1 MRSED
6 VQHHAVKGR
15 RWLRWLVTLLIWGAA
30 LGLVRLATAS
40 VSLLYF
46 RGTTGENVVNL
57 EWATGN
63 ELTLAGFNVWRR
75 QDAATPRP
83 GETPGVR
90 LNNQGVIPPASGG
103 AQGATYWFT
112 DTTVVNGTPYWYW
125 LEWLD
130 TQPGGNELRENADN
144 PLVPGGPVPPT
155 RTPGPP
161 PPPPVTPTP
170 GPTDTPAPTETA
182 TPPLPPTA
190 TLPGATASPTA
201 VPPATATPFVPP
213 TFTSPLATPPPL
225 VTSPVPSPTAGLI
238 IGASPTP
245 LGSLLPTASPSGPRP
260 ATVTP
265 ILVTRVLPFGSPT
278 PLIGAQ
284 RGTLSPSAR
293 ATATALAIARA
304 QGGQQPGTQTVGP
317 EETGDRRLGLILIGV
332 SLIGLVGLGTLGYL
346 FWRWSRPATPPGTP
360 PAGPAGLIGPP
371 PPPEPPSSEPET
383 PTWEERDWR
392 RPGSPLE

>member
-1 MRSED
+1 MRSKD

-15 RWLRWLVTLLIWGAA
+15 RWLRWLVTLLIWGVA
-30 LGLVRLATAS
+30 LGIVRLAVAS

-46 RGTTGENVVNL
+46 RGTTGENVVYL

-63 ELTLAGFNVWRR
+63 EITLAGFNVWRR
-75 QDAATPRP
+75 QEVATPRP

-90 LNNQGVIPPASGG
+90 LNQGVIPPASGS
-103 AQGATYWFT
+103 ALGATYWFT
-112 DTTVVNGTPYWYW
+112 DTTAVNGTPYWYRI
-125 LEWLD
+125 EWLD
-130 TQPGGNELRENADN
+130 TQPGGNDFRENEDN

-155 RTPGPP
+155 RTPGPL

-170 GPTDTPAPTETA
+170 EPTDTPAPQLTETS

-190 TLPGATASPTA
+190 TLPGVTASPTMA
-201 VPPATATPFVPP
+201 PPATATPFVSP

-225 VTSPVPSPTAGLI
+225 VTSPVPSPTVLI
-238 IGASPTP
+238 PPTQPLSLSPTAGGP
-245 LGSLLPTASPSGPRP
+245 GPGQPTI
-260 ATVTP
+260 TP

-278 PLIGAQ
+278 PLIGVQ

-293 ATATALAIARA
+293 ATATARAIARA
-304 QGGQQPGTQTVGP
+304 QGGQQPGTQTAGP
-317 EETGDRRLGLILIGV
+317 AEPGDRRLGLILIGV

-346 FWRWSRPATPPGTP
+346 FWRWSRPVTPPGTP

-371 PPPEPPSSEPET
+371 PSPEPPPSEPEP